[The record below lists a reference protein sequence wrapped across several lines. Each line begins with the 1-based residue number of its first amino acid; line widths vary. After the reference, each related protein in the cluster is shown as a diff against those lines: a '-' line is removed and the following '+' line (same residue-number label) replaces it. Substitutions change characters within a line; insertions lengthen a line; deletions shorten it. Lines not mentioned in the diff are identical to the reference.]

1 MTQTLTTAA
10 TALLAERDGLHPAH
24 AANRLDLAVRVA
36 EAVVELDATDWYASR
51 IERGT
56 HKDAANLLTHALSG
70 ALFARVTRWRIS
82 RDANAKTEYV
92 SDDTL
97 RLALLIVEA
106 GQ

>member
-1 MTQTLTTAA
+1 MSQTLNTAA

-24 AANRLDLAVRVA
+24 AANRLALAIRVA
-36 EAVVELDATDWYASR
+36 DAAVELDASDWYASR

-56 HKDAANLLTHALSG
+56 HRDAANLLTHALSG
-70 ALFARVTRWRIS
+70 ALFAKVTRWRIS
-82 RDANAKTEYV
+82 RDAKATTEYV

-97 RLALLIVEA
+97 RLALMIVEA